1 MYDFEIDRI
10 LGEIKRLDARRVLLQ
25 FPDGLK
31 SFSLSLIDELQSRVD
46 GVDFLVHVDPCY
58 GGCDVAL
65 DEAKRLNVDL
75 VVHFG
80 HTQFIRGDV
89 GVNVL
94 YIPAFSDLPV
104 DRAVHSAINLLRRYS
119 VVGVLS
125 TVQHVHKLG
134 EVCRL
139 LEEAGFRVVVGGRC
153 GRNLFDGQILGCDVC
168 SALSIVDEV
177 DVFLVVAGGDFHALG
192 VALSTG
198 KPVIVADPYRGEA
211 RDISRLVKRTLSL
224 RWASIM
230 KARDAQVFGVI
241 VGVKPGQVRVDVA
254 LRVRDLILSC
264 GRKCYLFAGREISP
278 EAFYPFIDRVDVFVV
293 VACPRIVIDDA
304 HRFRKPI
311 ITVGELKIALNVSRG
326 DYTSTLPLLH
336 GEEDEGS
343 S

>member
-1 MYDFEIDRI
+1 MYDFEVDRV
-10 LGEIKRLDARRVLLQ
+10 LGEIKRLGARRVLLQ
-25 FPDGLK
+25 FPNGLK
-31 SFSLSLIDELQSRVD
+31 SFSLGLVDELQSRVS
-46 GVDFLVHVDPCY
+46 GVDFFVLIDSCY

-65 DEAKRLNVDL
+65 DEAERLNVDL
-75 VVHFG
+75 IVHFG
-80 HTQFIRGDV
+80 HTPFIKGDV

-94 YIPAFSDLPV
+94 YIPVFSDLPI
-104 DRAVHSAINLLRRYS
+104 DGAVRSAINLLRGYS

-125 TVQHVHKLG
+125 TVQHVHRLG
-134 EVCRL
+134 EVCGL

-153 GRNLFDGQILGCDVC
+153 GRCFFDGQVLGCDVC
-168 SALSIVDEV
+168 SALSILDEV
-177 DVFLVVAGGDFHALG
+177 DVFLVVSGGDFHGLG

-230 KARDAQVFGVI
+230 KARDAEVFGIV
-241 VGVKPGQVRVDVA
+241 VGVKPGQARVDVA

-278 EAFYPFIDRVDVFVV
+278 EAFYPYIDRVDVFVI

-311 ITVGELKIALNVSRG
+311 ITVGELKIALNVYEG

-336 GEEDEGS
+336 GEGYGS
-343 S
+343 FG